1 MPDVYLLRHGETQW
15 NADGN
20 RYCGR
25 TDIPLTKKGI
35 AQAESVRNQLK
46 DISFEAVYSSPLQRS
61 LVTAQI
67 ACGGRGK
74 VITDQRLIE
83 VDFGNW
89 EGKTRAEF
97 VEENASVWN
106 SWCDSPDQ
114 TKAGATGETAMEVI
128 SRLDNFYGSVL
139 EEYSSGNILV
149 TGHNGVNRLYLAWKL
164 GMPLKNYRRIVQEN
178 SSVTLFSLDP
188 ETHELTLQRL
198 NSRF

>member
-35 AQAESVRNQLK
+35 AQAESVRDQLK
-46 DISFEAVYSSPLQRS
+46 AISFDAVYSSPLQRS

-67 ACGGRGK
+67 ACGGREQ

-97 VEENASVWN
+97 IEENASVWN
-106 SWCDSPDQ
+106 SWCDFPDQ
-114 TKAGATGETAMEVI
+114 TKAGETGETAMEVI
-128 SRLDNFYGSVL
+128 TRLDNFYESVL
-139 EEYSSGNILV
+139 EEHSSGNILV
-149 TGHNGVNRLYLAWKL
+149 TGHNGTNRLYVAWKL

-178 SSVTLFSLDP
+178 SSVTLFSLDT
-188 ETHELTLQRL
+188 ESRELTLKRL
-198 NSRF
+198 NSHF

>member
-1 MPDVYLLRHGETQW
+1 
-15 NADGN
+15 
-20 RYCGR
+20 
-25 TDIPLTKKGI
+25 
-35 AQAESVRNQLK
+35 
-46 DISFEAVYSSPLQRS
+46 
-61 LVTAQI
+61 
-67 ACGGRGK
+67 
-74 VITDQRLIE
+74 
-83 VDFGNW
+83 
-89 EGKTRAEF
+89 
-97 VEENASVWN
+97 
-106 SWCDSPDQ
+106 
-114 TKAGATGETAMEVI
+114 MEVI